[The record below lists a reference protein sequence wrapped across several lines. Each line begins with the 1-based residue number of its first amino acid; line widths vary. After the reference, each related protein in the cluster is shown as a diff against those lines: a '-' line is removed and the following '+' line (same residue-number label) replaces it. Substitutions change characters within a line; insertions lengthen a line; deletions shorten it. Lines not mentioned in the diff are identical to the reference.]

1 MGKVGHERNRLPV
14 SFTINSCVDTE
25 DSRFLAITIDV
36 LHTGLNFN
44 GNIFDKEVVD
54 ANADSIM
61 NTPVLGYIALNPD
74 GELDFQGHEY
84 KAVKSNDGTDYV
96 YAGSAY
102 GVIPESCNY
111 RWIEK
116 VCSDGICREF
126 FQVDAYEFLR
136 LS

>member
-44 GNIFDKEVVD
+44 GSIFDKEVVD

-74 GELDFQGHEY
+74 GEFDFSTVMLY
-84 KAVKSNDGTDYV
+84 SVSLSLISCAIVCAVNSFGTALLSII
-96 YAGSAY
+96 AG
-102 GVIPESCNY
+102 
-111 RWIEK
+111 
-116 VCSDGICREF
+116 
-126 FQVDAYEFLR
+126 
-136 LS
+136 